1 MIQHIEGGS
10 NGEDIQRKQQF
21 HCGDPHSYLSQ
32 PFQRYIIQPKNKS
45 QQIIL
50 EDLMRRISNLLLPAL
65 LFLIILS
72 ACTSGASKPE
82 QTVES
87 YLNAIVEAD
96 ENKITTL
103 SCAEWEENAM
113 LELDSFQGVEVSLV
127 DMQCSQSGSDGDTAL
142 VACSGH
148 FLTSYDGE
156 NMEIGLETREFELI
170 QQSGEWLVCGY
181 R

>member
-1 MIQHIEGGS
+1 
-10 NGEDIQRKQQF
+10 
-21 HCGDPHSYLSQ
+21 
-32 PFQRYIIQPKNKS
+32 
-45 QQIIL
+45 
-50 EDLMRRISNLLLPAL
+50 MRRISILLLPGL

-72 ACTSGASKPE
+72 ACTSGGSQPE
-82 QTVES
+82 RTVES

-96 ENKITTL
+96 VNKIITL

-127 DMQCSQSGSDGDTAL
+127 DMQCAQSGSDGDTVL
-142 VACSGH
+142 IACTGH

-156 NMEIGLETREFELI
+156 NIEIGLDTREFELV